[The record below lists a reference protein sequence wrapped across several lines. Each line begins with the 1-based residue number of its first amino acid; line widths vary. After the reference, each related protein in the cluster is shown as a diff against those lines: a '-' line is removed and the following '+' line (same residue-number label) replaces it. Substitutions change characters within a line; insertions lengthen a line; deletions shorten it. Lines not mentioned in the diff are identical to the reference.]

1 MSVNSQNGTTTS
13 AAVAAAQARLAAAN
27 AQAAQ
32 AAQTPV
38 IRTGETVTSTAAGL
52 KGKVYYHRVPG
63 ARTHMPDGLEVVF
76 LGGMFATEDESII
89 AELDKI
95 ADKASSGIFTS
106 SAIAENLLS
115 QERKAAAD
123 AADTAGTA
131 AS

>member
-13 AAVAAAQARLAAAN
+13 TAVAAAQARLAAAN
-27 AQAAQ
+27 AQ

-63 ARTHMPDGLEVVF
+63 ARTHLPDGLEIVF

>member
-13 AAVAAAQARLAAAN
+13 TAVAAAQARLAAAN
-27 AQAAQ
+27 AQ

-63 ARTHMPDGLEVVF
+63 ARTHMPDGLEIVF
-76 LGGMFATEDESII
+76 LGGMFATEDETII

-95 ADKASSGIFTS
+95 ADKASSGIFTN

-115 QERKAAAD
+115 QERKAAAE

>member
-1 MSVNSQNGTTTS
+1 MPVNSQNGTTTS
-13 AAVAAAQARLAAAN
+13 TAVAAAQARLAAAN
-27 AQAAQ
+27 AQ

-63 ARTHMPDGLEVVF
+63 ARTHMSDGLEIVF
-76 LGGMFATEDESII
+76 LGGMFATEDETII

-115 QERKAAAD
+115 QERKAAAE
-123 AADTAGTA
+123 AADTAGTS

>member
-1 MSVNSQNGTTTS
+1 MSVNSQNGATTS
-13 AAVAAAQARLAAAN
+13 TAVAAAQARLAAAN
-27 AQAAQ
+27 AQ

-63 ARTHMPDGLEVVF
+63 ARTHMPDGLEIVF
-76 LGGMFATEDESII
+76 LGGMFATEDETII

-95 ADKASSGIFTS
+95 ADKASSGIFTN

-115 QERKAAAD
+115 QERKAAAE
-123 AADTAGTA
+123 AADTAGLLPA
-131 AS
+131 N

>member
-13 AAVAAAQARLAAAN
+13 ATVAAAQARLAAAN
-27 AQAAQ
+27 AQ

-63 ARTHMPDGLEVVF
+63 ARTHMSDGLEIVF

>member
-13 AAVAAAQARLAAAN
+13 TAVAAAQARLAAAN
-27 AQAAQ
+27 AK

-63 ARTHMPDGLEVVF
+63 ARTHMPDGLEIVF
-76 LGGMFATEDESII
+76 LGGMFATEDETII

-115 QERKAAAD
+115 QERKAAAE
-123 AADTAGTA
+123 AADTAGTS

>member
-13 AAVAAAQARLAAAN
+13 TAVAAAQARLAAAN
-27 AQAAQ
+27 AQ

-63 ARTHMPDGLEVVF
+63 ARTHLPDGLEIVF

-95 ADKASSGIFTS
+95 ADKASSGIFTNY
-106 SAIAENLLS
+106 AIAENLLS

>member
-13 AAVAAAQARLAAAN
+13 TAVAAAQARLATAN
-27 AQAAQ
+27 AQ

-38 IRTGETVTSTAAGL
+38 IRTGETITSTAAGL

-63 ARTHMPDGLEVVF
+63 ARTHMSDGLEIVF

-123 AADTAGTA
+123 AADTAGTS

>member
-13 AAVAAAQARLAAAN
+13 TAVAAAQARLAAAN
-27 AQAAQ
+27 AQ

-63 ARTHMPDGLEVVF
+63 ARTHMSDGLEIVF
-76 LGGMFATEDESII
+76 LGGMFATEDETII

-115 QERKAAAD
+115 QERKAAAE
-123 AADTAGTA
+123 AADTAGTS